1 MHLYFT
7 QNVLAAIA
15 FFNIRNMIDTCRLT
29 QILSGKPVSVI
40 DLIMPSLIFC
50 LDR

>member
-15 FFNIRNMIDTCRLT
+15 FFNIRNMINTCRYF
-29 QILSGKPVSVI
+29 QANQS
-40 DLIMPSLIFC
+40 
-50 LDR
+50 